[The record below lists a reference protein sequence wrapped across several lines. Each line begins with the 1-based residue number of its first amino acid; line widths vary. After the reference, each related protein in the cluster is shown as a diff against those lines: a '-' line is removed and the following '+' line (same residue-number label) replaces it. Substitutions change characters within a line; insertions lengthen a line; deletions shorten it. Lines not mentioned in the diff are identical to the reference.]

1 MGRWKRLT
9 VSKRLLTLLVIL
21 VLVAAAC
28 SGGQET
34 GGVFEDISA
43 DLAQGGEATTDSMAD
58 SGEAPEEE
66 SRERSGGVQ
75 SGTDDDEGQSGTD
88 DDVLGDGGVTPVAL
102 PTQIGRDIIF
112 TADMTVAVNDVA
124 RAGADATREIESL
137 GGFLFGQRTAGSPQ
151 PTSVLTFK
159 IRPEDFQTALAA
171 LGSIGE
177 VRSQEVGASD
187 VTERIVD
194 LESRITTATASVERL
209 RALLSDATEIEAVV
223 ELEAELLARETE
235 LETLRGSLRTLQ
247 DQVAL
252 ATIVLTLTEAAS
264 SPELAIAVSA
274 YPTQDSG
281 ASCPGDGELQVE
293 TDTETTVCYEIANT
307 GDTWLTDF
315 ELRDPV
321 LDIELDDLVV
331 VFGDPDGSLEPG
343 DSLIVAA
350 EVTPERDLRTR
361 TTVTAQAVDEEGA
374 EIGNRPVSQTVTVL
388 VDTVDPGG
396 IPTFAEG
403 LEASWE
409 LVVRLGQTL
418 VLVLG
423 AFIPFFWVPLIA
435 LFAWRMRRPAGA
447 KK

>member
-1 MGRWKRLT
+1 M
-9 VSKRLLTLLVIL
+9 LVIL

-28 SGGQET
+28 SGVQET

-43 DLAQGGEATTDSMAD
+43 DLGQGGEATTETMAD

-66 SRERSGGVQ
+66 ESRERSGGGQ
-75 SGTDDDEGQSGTD
+75 SGTDEDEGQSGTE
-88 DDVLGDGGVTPVAL
+88 DVLGDGGVTPVAL
-102 PTQIGRDIIF
+102 PIQIGRDIIF

-124 RAGADATREIESL
+124 GAGEDATRQIEGL
-137 GGFLFGQRTAGSPQ
+137 GGFLFGQRTTGSPQ

-171 LGSIGE
+171 LGAIGE
-177 VRSQEVGASD
+177 IRSQEVSAND
-187 VTERIVD
+187 VTERVVD
-194 LESRITTATASVERL
+194 LESRITTATTSVSRL
-209 RALLSDATEIEAVV
+209 RALLSDATDIKAVV

-321 LDIELDDLVV
+321 LDIELSDMVV

-403 LEASWE
+403 LETSWD

-423 AFIPFFWVPLIA
+423 ALIPFFWVPLVA
-435 LFAWRMRRPAGA
+435 WFAWRMRRPAGA
-447 KK
+447 KE

>member
-1 MGRWKRLT
+1 M
-9 VSKRLLTLLVIL
+9 LVIL
-21 VLVAAAC
+21 VLVTAAC
-28 SGGQET
+28 SGVQET

-43 DLAQGGEATTDSMAD
+43 DLGQGGEATTETMAD

-66 SRERSGGVQ
+66 ESRERSGGGQ
-75 SGTDDDEGQSGTD
+75 SGTDEDEGQSGTE
-88 DDVLGDGGVTPVAL
+88 DVLGDGGVTPVAL
-102 PTQIGRDIIF
+102 PIQIGRDIIF

-124 RAGADATREIESL
+124 GAGEDATRQIEGL
-137 GGFLFGQRTAGSPQ
+137 GGFLFGQRTTGSPQ

-171 LGSIGE
+171 LGAIGE
-177 VRSQEVGASD
+177 IRSQEVSAND

-194 LESRITTATASVERL
+194 LESRITTATTSVSRL
-209 RALLSDATEIEAVV
+209 RALLSDATDIKAVV

-321 LDIELDDLVV
+321 LDIELSDMVV

-403 LEASWE
+403 LETSWD

-423 AFIPFFWVPLIA
+423 ALIPFFWVPLVA
-435 LFAWRMRRPAGA
+435 WFAWRMRRPAGA
-447 KK
+447 KE

>member
-1 MGRWKRLT
+1 M
-9 VSKRLLTLLVIL
+9 LVIL

-28 SGGQET
+28 SGVQET

-43 DLAQGGEATTDSMAD
+43 DLGQGGEATTETMAD

-66 SRERSGGVQ
+66 ESRERSGGGQ
-75 SGTDDDEGQSGTD
+75 SGTDEDEGQSGTE
-88 DDVLGDGGVTPVAL
+88 DVLGDGGVTPVAL
-102 PTQIGRDIIF
+102 PIQIGRDIIF

-124 RAGADATREIESL
+124 GAGEDATRQIEGL
-137 GGFLFGQRTAGSPQ
+137 GGFLFGQRTTGSPQ

-171 LGSIGE
+171 LGAIGE
-177 VRSQEVGASD
+177 IRSQEVSAND

-194 LESRITTATASVERL
+194 LESRITTATTSVSRL
-209 RALLSDATEIEAVV
+209 RALLSDATDIKAVV

-321 LDIELDDLVV
+321 LDIELSDMVV

-403 LEASWE
+403 LETSWD

-423 AFIPFFWVPLIA
+423 ALIPFFWVPLVA
-435 LFAWRMRRPAGA
+435 WFAWRMRRPAGA
-447 KK
+447 KE